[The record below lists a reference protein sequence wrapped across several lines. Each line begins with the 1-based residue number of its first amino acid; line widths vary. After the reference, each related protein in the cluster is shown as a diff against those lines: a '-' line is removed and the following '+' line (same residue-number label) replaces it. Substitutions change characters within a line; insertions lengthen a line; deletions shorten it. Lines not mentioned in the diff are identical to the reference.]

1 MHGKSRFP
9 FFFHLSTEVST
20 NIETKPLKPVG
31 EKLDG
36 VIEEERIV
44 ADRVDTP
51 DGATLSKS
59 WSRWMKK
66 TERAAGARTRTSRL
80 HAAQECQLPFGRV
93 PRWTTVF
100 LAQLSAFCIPA
111 TDRKTDCSLT
121 NRPIVLVAF
130 CSFFS
135 FLVSYCK

>member
-1 MHGKSRFP
+1 MIIMDFTLLAGKLLNREVE
-9 FFFHLSTEVST
+9 FFVYEVST

-59 WSRWMKK
+59 WSR
-66 TERAAGARTRTSRL
+66 
-80 HAAQECQLPFGRV
+80 
-93 PRWTTVF
+93 
-100 LAQLSAFCIPA
+100 
-111 TDRKTDCSLT
+111 
-121 NRPIVLVAF
+121 
-130 CSFFS
+130 
-135 FLVSYCK
+135 